1 MNIKRFLDRIIAAV
15 STAAVVIQPVFA
27 QTVVTSPDGSDLNAG
42 SGNGV
47 PLVMIEG
54 ADPDGVSHNLF
65 GQFDVGSEGLILNNN
80 ATNGVVMTDLG
91 GLIVPNANVTGNAA
105 SVILNEVTG
114 ANASR
119 LLGALEVGGTAADVI
134 VANPYGIT
142 CDGCGFLNTGHLTLT
157 TGTPSYAGDVFTGFS
172 IEDGSIAIGEGGAD
186 ATGALSFGL
195 LSRQLE
201 VGGPVAGQ
209 AIRVVLGR

>member
-1 MNIKRFLDRIIAAV
+1 MKIKRFLDRIIAAV
-15 STAAVVIQPVFA
+15 STAAVVIQPVLA

-47 PLVMIEG
+47 PLVMIAG

-80 ATNGVVMTDLG
+80 ATNGVVMTELG

-157 TGTPSYAGDVFTGFS
+157 TGTPS
-172 IEDGSIAIGEGGAD
+172 
-186 ATGALSFGL
+186 
-195 LSRQLE
+195 
-201 VGGPVAGQ
+201 
-209 AIRVVLGR
+209 